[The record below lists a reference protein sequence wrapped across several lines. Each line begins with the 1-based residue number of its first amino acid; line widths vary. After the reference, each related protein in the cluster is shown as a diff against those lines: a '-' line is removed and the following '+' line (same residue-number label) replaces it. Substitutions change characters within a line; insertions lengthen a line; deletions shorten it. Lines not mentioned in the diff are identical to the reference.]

1 MGATRQNRRPE
12 LEAKSSDRWAC
23 KVLARGR
30 DALLRSVNLRSV
42 EQGNLAKP
50 LKVPVGVTDLDFGL
64 LAFVS
69 YLPTPRN
76 AGGMSTSC
84 LDPELASKSVQRDP
98 WVGCESVPQARPP
111 SQKMHER
118 FQERL
123 ELFLSEVKAHPEQFR
138 GKVLR
143 RRHNLLSV
151 TEMADKKRPVASSI
165 DSAVVAAV
173 PRASSLPL
181 ERTRDCDV
189 ASAASAAVA
198 TAVVKAAVAAVV
210 VGKDESQEVSSPP
223 LRERSKS
230 ANAAGRSH
238 SSKYVGNSNSVVV
251 ASAAPAP
258 SPSAVPSDSA
268 GPGLQMSIA
277 PRGLPSRPSPSR
289 GEAFSPPRRLGWVK
303 MPSSTW
309 LLHPEARDWLYE
321 PDEGV
326 YFHAPSETLWREEQH
341 SLAVAAAAA
350 AALAAEEACS
360 HLRLEPADH
369 KSSRCRAQGR
379 SAGDASLASLP
390 STAASA
396 ASTPLAP
403 SVHLS

>member
-1 MGATRQNRRPE
+1 MGR
-12 LEAKSSDRWAC
+12 
-23 KVLARGR
+23 
-30 DALLRSVNLRSV
+30 LR
-42 EQGNLAKP
+42 
-50 LKVPVGVTDLDFGL
+50 
-64 LAFVS
+64 VS
-69 YLPTPRN
+69 A
-76 AGGMSTSC
+76 AG
-84 LDPELASKSVQRDP
+84 K
-98 WVGCESVPQARPP
+98 
-111 SQKMHER
+111 KMHER

-360 HLRLEPADH
+360 HLRTSALSPQTTNLAAAEPRAAPPVMPPSLVAIH
-369 KSSRCRAQGR
+369 SRLGRVNTVGALSALVMTTWEGQQALHVRDCVWEREMRARYNQER
-379 SAGDASLASLP
+379 IDFTILIPRHILRVLAFTSACAATLHSDSEGEGGHEFLLAS
-390 STAASA
+390 
-396 ASTPLAP
+396 
-403 SVHLS
+403 